1 MIAEKFGMPVHKVI
15 IMLRHERGLANTV
28 TFEYFNMD
36 WRKPKL
42 VSDFGTLQHG
52 VTLYVEENDP
62 AVGYDKFHWKQE
74 FDAEIEKI
82 TVNLS
87 TAEDPED
94 NEFPIRIRMDR
105 NDTVKQLKI
114 AISDRISLPISEFY
128 LVRKSNSQEIKD
140 VNKSLASL
148 GFTNGVNIKII
159 KGHAKNEGVY
169 EVKISVVK
177 IVDDAEKDNLIFT
190 TEPIGKLEVSG
201 ELTGYLLKEA
211 ACALYNSKQG

>member
-1 MIAEKFGMPVHKVI
+1 MIAEKLGMPVHKVI

-28 TFEYFNMD
+28 TCEYFNMD

-42 VSDFGTLQHG
+42 VSDFSTLQHG

-114 AISDRISLPISEFY
+114 AISDRIGLPISEFY
-128 LVRKSNSQEIKD
+128 LVR
-140 VNKSLASL
+140 
-148 GFTNGVNIKII
+148 
-159 KGHAKNEGVY
+159 
-169 EVKISVVK
+169 
-177 IVDDAEKDNLIFT
+177 
-190 TEPIGKLEVSG
+190 
-201 ELTGYLLKEA
+201 
-211 ACALYNSKQG
+211 